1 MSRAS
6 LSAACLGLVVLVASP
21 VVAGPDR
28 TLHLSIGDAAR
39 RDKDAPLVLD
49 GITATRSGDLI
60 TPSALAARLASVQ
73 LLLIGES
80 HTSLESHRVQLRVV
94 EALVAA
100 GRKVMI
106 GLEMYPYTAQ
116 APLDQWADGYL
127 TEPGF
132 VTLSRW
138 YEHWGY
144 NWRYYRDIFLFA
156 RDHRLPM
163 VGVNTPREV
172 VTAVRK
178 KGFANLT
185 PEEAARI
192 PPDGVDVDS
201 AEHMTFFKSSFDE
214 GDLLHGG
221 MTDDVWKGMLSAQA
235 TWDASMGWNAVQAL
249 KARNDPGV
257 IMVVLVGSGHVAY
270 DVGIVRQARRWFTGG
285 IATLI
290 SVPTA
295 GADGEPTER
304 VRASYADYVW
314 GVLPEPAASFP
325 TLGVSTRAGD
335 DGRRVIIQVEPD
347 TAAARAGFE
356 VGDVLLTMDGQ
367 ALTGTYTLNLL
378 IAAKH
383 WGDDS
388 TYTVKRGDAEKTL
401 VATFRRAAPAAKA
414 RP

>member
-1 MSRAS
+1 MLRPFLLPALLVS
-6 LSAACLGLVVLVASP
+6 LAAPSWA
-21 VVAGPDR
+21 APDR
-28 TLHLSIGDAAR
+28 TLSLPIGDPAR
-39 RDKDAPLVLD
+39 KDRDARLVLD
-49 GITATRSGDLI
+49 GITATASGDLL
-60 TPSALAARLASVQ
+60 TPATLATRLGSTQ

-80 HTSLESHRVQLRVV
+80 HTSLESHRVQLRVI

-100 GRKVMI
+100 GRKVMV

-116 APLDQWADGYL
+116 GPLDQWTAGYL

-144 NWRYYRDIFLFA
+144 NWRYYRDIFLLA
-156 RDHRLPM
+156 RDHKLQM

-192 PPDGVDVDS
+192 PPDGVEMDS
-201 AEHMTFFKSSFDE
+201 PEHMTFFKSSFAE
-214 GDLLHGG
+214 GDTLHGG
-221 MTDDVWKGMLSAQA
+221 MTEDIWKSMLSAQA

-249 KARNDPGV
+249 KARNDPSV

-270 DVGIVRQARRWFTGG
+270 DVGIVRQARRWFKGG

-290 SVPTA
+290 SVPTE
-295 GADGEPTER
+295 DGDGQPVEK

-314 GVLPEPAASFP
+314 GVLPEPAATFP

-335 DGRRVIIQVEPD
+335 EGRRVVIRVEPD
-347 TAAARAGFE
+347 TPAARAGFE

-367 ALTGTYTLNLL
+367 PLEGTYTLNLL
-378 IAAKH
+378 IAAKQ
-383 WGDDS
+383 WGDEA
-388 TYTVKRGDAEKTL
+388 TYVVKRGTAEKTL
-401 VATFRRAAPAAKA
+401 VAAFRRSNGNATA